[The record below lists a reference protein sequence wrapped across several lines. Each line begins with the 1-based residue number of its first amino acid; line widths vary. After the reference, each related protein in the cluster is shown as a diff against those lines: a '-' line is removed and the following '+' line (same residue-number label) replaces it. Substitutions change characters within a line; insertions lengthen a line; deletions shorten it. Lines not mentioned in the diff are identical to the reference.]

1 MLLSCLHTIVS
12 MRLSGTLTS
21 WNPERGFGFIQP
33 DQGGPQVFVHIQA
46 FPADS
51 APPQARQRV
60 RFELARDRAGKPR
73 ARNVALLQPARA
85 PAAPALH
92 AGRRHG
98 TPAPW
103 GAAPALALAIAI
115 AIAIAGFVLVY
126 LAVALLWPVPAWVAG
141 LYLVA
146 SAVCFLAYAIDKSAA
161 MAGRRRTPERTLLLL
176 GLVGGWPGAL
186 LAQQLLRHKTRKT
199 TFRAAFWA
207 TVALNVLAFVALI
220 APFGQA
226 WRA

>member
-1 MLLSCLHTIVS
+1 

-21 WNPERGFGFIQP
+21 WNPDRGVGFIRP

-46 FPADS
+46 FPAGCGQ
-51 APPQARQRV
+51 PQARQRV
-60 RFELARDRAGKPR
+60 RFALERDRAGKPR

-98 TPAPW
+98 GQTAW
-103 GAAPALALAIAI
+103 GAASTLAIP
-115 AIAIAGFVLVY
+115 GFVLVY
-126 LAVALLWPVPAWVAG
+126 LAVALLWHVPAWAAG

-161 MAGRRRTPERTLLLL
+161 TAGRRRTPERTLLLL

-199 TFRAAFWA
+199 RFRAAFWA
-207 TVALNVLAFVALI
+207 TVALNVLTFVALL
-220 APFGQA
+220 APLGQA

>member
-1 MLLSCLHTIVS
+1 MLLSCLHTIES

-46 FPADS
+46 FPAGNG
-51 APPQARQRV
+51 PPQARQRV
-60 RFELARDRAGKPR
+60 RFELARDRTGKPR
-73 ARNVALLQPARA
+73 ARNVVLLQPARA

-98 TPAPW
+98 GPAPW
-103 GAAPALALAIAI
+103 SAARALAM
-115 AIAIAGFVLVY
+115 AGFVLVY
-126 LAVALLWPVPAWVAG
+126 LAVALLCQVPAWVAG

-161 MAGRRRTPERTLLLL
+161 TAGRRRTPERTLLLL

-207 TVALNVLAFVALI
+207 TVALNVLAFVALF
-220 APFGQA
+220 APLGQA